1 MATDAHGAAPRR
13 TAAATASTAAAAA
26 GPEIKPRAWGMR
38 AAGERR
44 WVGGGGGGGWGR
56 VQGAVEVVTE
66 FQLAGD
72 VEVESF
78 HCPGVN
84 ICV

>member
-1 MATDAHGAAPRR
+1 MTDLDWKPHMATDAHGAAPRR

-44 WVGGGGGGGWGR
+44 WVGGGGW
-56 VQGAVEVVTE
+56 
-66 FQLAGD
+66 
-72 VEVESF
+72 
-78 HCPGVN
+78 
-84 ICV
+84 I